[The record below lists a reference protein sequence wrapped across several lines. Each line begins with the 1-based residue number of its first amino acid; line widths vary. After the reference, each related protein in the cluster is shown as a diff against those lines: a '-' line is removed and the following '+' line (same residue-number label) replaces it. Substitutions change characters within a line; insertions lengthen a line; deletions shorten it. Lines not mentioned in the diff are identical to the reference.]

1 MTVLNIQPFR
11 IRYYLPITI
20 SVIKYKFKNF
30 YSIFTVDG
38 TDLMFPKSQMIKRND
53 GYWIAEWIIRNN
65 APEVEYE
72 YLDVQLF
79 EADEIK

>member
-1 MTVLNIQPFR
+1 M
-11 IRYYLPITI
+11 PITI

>member
-1 MTVLNIQPFR
+1 M
-11 IRYYLPITI
+11 
-20 SVIKYKFKNF
+20 
-30 YSIFTVDG
+30 DG